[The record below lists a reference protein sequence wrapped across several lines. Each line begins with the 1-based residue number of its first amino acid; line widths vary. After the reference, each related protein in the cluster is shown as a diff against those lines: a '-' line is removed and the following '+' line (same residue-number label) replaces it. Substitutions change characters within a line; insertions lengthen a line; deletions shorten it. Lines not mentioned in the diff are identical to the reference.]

1 MENQKK
7 WAGWLIAGLVAA
19 VGVVAIVMTTGTA
32 EPPAATQPP
41 VVTVSPSASASPEAT
56 QPTPSPAASGRTA
69 NASAIGYAGPVLV
82 RLTLDDSGAI
92 SAIDVGGARFLETVG
107 VGSGVREEAF
117 TSQFIGKTPPLTLN
131 QDIDA
136 VSGATLSS
144 QAAVSYTHLPDRTRR
159 RRQGRAAG
167 IPGGCRCTRRPR
179 APPDQNALPP
189 QIPARRA

>member
-69 NASAIGYAGPVLV
+69 NASARKAHAAGEVGHADLV
-82 RLTLDDSGAI
+82 TPGINATELPEHVAVQAGDDL
-92 SAIDVGGARFLETVG
+92 DVGQLALHALEVVRPGLAHGLDHLDPRVAQDAKINVVPLLVVATV
-107 VGSGVREEAF
+107 
-117 TSQFIGKTPPLTLN
+117 
-131 QDIDA
+131 DA
-136 VSGATLSS
+136 DL
-144 QAAVSYTHLPDRTRR
+144 
-159 RRQGRAAG
+159 AG
-167 IPGGCRCTRRPR
+167 TCGHVIL
-179 APPDQNALPP
+179 QN
-189 QIPARRA
+189 RVTTCY

>member
-92 SAIDVGGARFLETVG
+92 SDIDVGGARFLETVG

-144 QAAVSYTHLPDRTRR
+144 QAAVDAVNEAYTFLKAALTGFDKGFGHTRQVER
-159 RRQGRAAG
+159 SAWAYPYTQEVRSCGF
-167 IPGGCRCTRRPR
+167 
-179 APPDQNALPP
+179 
-189 QIPARRA
+189 

>member
-19 VGVVAIVMTTGTA
+19 VAVVAVVMTTGTA
-32 EPPAATQPP
+32 EPPA
-41 VVTVSPSASASPEAT
+41 VTPTPAVTASPMVSPSPEAT
-56 QPTPSPAASGRTA
+56 QPAASAAAAGHTA

-82 RLTLDDSGAI
+82 RLTLEDSGAI

-131 QDIDA
+131 QDVDA

-144 QAAVSYTHLPDRTRR
+144 QAVVDAVNEAFAFLEER
-159 RRQGRAAG
+159 
-167 IPGGCRCTRRPR
+167 
-179 APPDQNALPP
+179 
-189 QIPARRA
+189 

>member
-1 MENQKK
+1 M
-7 WAGWLIAGLVAA
+7 
-19 VGVVAIVMTTGTA
+19 
-32 EPPAATQPP
+32 
-41 VVTVSPSASASPEAT
+41 SPSASASPEAT
-56 QPTPSPAASGRTA
+56 QPTPSPAASDRTA

-92 SAIDVGGARFLETVG
+92 SDIDVGGARFLETVG

-144 QAAVSYTHLPDRTRR
+144 QAAVDAVNEAYAFLK
-159 RRQGRAAG
+159 
-167 IPGGCRCTRRPR
+167 
-179 APPDQNALPP
+179 
-189 QIPARRA
+189 AR

>member
-56 QPTPSPAASGRTA
+56 QPTPSPAASG
-69 NASAIGYAGPVLV
+69 YAGPVLV
-82 RLTLDDSGAI
+82 RLTLDDSGTI

-144 QAAVSYTHLPDRTRR
+144 QAAVD
-159 RRQGRAAG
+159 AANE
-167 IPGGCRCTRRPR
+167 
-179 APPDQNALPP
+179 AYAFLK
-189 QIPARRA
+189 AR

>member
-32 EPPAATQPP
+32 EPPATTQPP

-144 QAAVSYTHLPDRTRR
+144 QAAVDAVNEAYSFLK
-159 RRQGRAAG
+159 
-167 IPGGCRCTRRPR
+167 
-179 APPDQNALPP
+179 
-189 QIPARRA
+189 AR

>member
-32 EPPAATQPP
+32 EPPAAT
-41 VVTVSPSASASPEAT
+41 VSPSASASPEAT
-56 QPTPSPAASGRTA
+56 QPTPSPAASDRTA

-92 SAIDVGGARFLETVG
+92 SDIDVGGARFLETVG

-144 QAAVSYTHLPDRTRR
+144 QAAVDAVNEAYAFLK
-159 RRQGRAAG
+159 
-167 IPGGCRCTRRPR
+167 
-179 APPDQNALPP
+179 
-189 QIPARRA
+189 AR

>member
-1 MENQKK
+1 MKLRK
-7 WAGWLIAGLVAA
+7 LTVFLLVLLLALSFACKAKTEEPA
-19 VGVVAIVMTTGTA
+19 VAEVTATPELTPEPALDKDLAILYTNDVHCA
-32 EPPAATQPP
+32 
-41 VVTVSPSASASPEAT
+41 VD
-56 QPTPSPAASGRTA
+56 
-69 NASAIGYAGPVLV
+69 SAIGYAGPVLV

-144 QAAVSYTHLPDRTRR
+144 QAAVDAVNEAYAFLK
-159 RRQGRAAG
+159 
-167 IPGGCRCTRRPR
+167 
-179 APPDQNALPP
+179 
-189 QIPARRA
+189 AR

>member
-92 SAIDVGGARFLETVG
+92 SDIDVGGARFLETVG

-117 TSQFIGKTPPLTLN
+117 TR
-131 QDIDA
+131 
-136 VSGATLSS
+136 SS
-144 QAAVSYTHLPDRTRR
+144 SAKRR
-159 RRQGRAAG
+159 RSRSIRISTPSPA
-167 IPGGCRCTRRPR
+167 PRCPARPR
-179 APPDQNALPP
+179 WT
-189 QIPARRA
+189 R

>member
-19 VGVVAIVMTTGTA
+19 VAVVAVVMTTGTA
-32 EPPAATQPP
+32 EPPA
-41 VVTVSPSASASPEAT
+41 VT
-56 QPTPSPAASGRTA
+56 PTASPAAAGRTA

-82 RLTLDDSGAI
+82 RLTLEDSGAI

-131 QDIDA
+131 QDVDA

-144 QAAVSYTHLPDRTRR
+144 QAVVDAVNEAFAFLEER
-159 RRQGRAAG
+159 
-167 IPGGCRCTRRPR
+167 
-179 APPDQNALPP
+179 
-189 QIPARRA
+189 

>member
-7 WAGWLIAGLVAA
+7 WVGWLIAGLVAA
-19 VGVVAIVMTTGTA
+19 VAVVAVVMTTGTA
-32 EPPAATQPP
+32 EPPA
-41 VVTVSPSASASPEAT
+41 VTPTPAVTASPMVSPSPEAT
-56 QPTPSPAASGRTA
+56 QPTASPAAAGRTA

-82 RLTLDDSGAI
+82 RLTLEDSGAI

-136 VSGATLSS
+136 ISGATLSS
-144 QAAVSYTHLPDRTRR
+144 QAVVDAVNEAFAFLEER
-159 RRQGRAAG
+159 
-167 IPGGCRCTRRPR
+167 
-179 APPDQNALPP
+179 
-189 QIPARRA
+189 

>member
-19 VGVVAIVMTTGTA
+19 VAVVAVVMTTGTA
-32 EPPAATQPP
+32 EPPAASPTPM
-41 VVTVSPSASASPEAT
+41 VTLSPAVSPSPEAA
-56 QPTPSPAASGRTA
+56 QPTESPMAAGRIA

-82 RLTLDDSGAI
+82 RLTLDDAGTI
-92 SAIDVGGARFLETVG
+92 SAIDVGGARFLETEG

-117 TSQFIGKTPPLTLN
+117 TSQFIGKTPPFELN

-144 QAAVSYTHLPDRTRR
+144 QAAVDAVNEAYAFLE
-159 RRQGRAAG
+159 
-167 IPGGCRCTRRPR
+167 
-179 APPDQNALPP
+179 
-189 QIPARRA
+189 AR

>member
-32 EPPAATQPP
+32 ETPAATQPP

-56 QPTPSPAASGRTA
+56 QPTPSPAASDRTA

-144 QAAVSYTHLPDRTRR
+144 QAAVDAVNEAYAFLK
-159 RRQGRAAG
+159 
-167 IPGGCRCTRRPR
+167 
-179 APPDQNALPP
+179 
-189 QIPARRA
+189 AR

>member
-19 VGVVAIVMTTGTA
+19 VAVVAVVMTTGTA
-32 EPPAATQPP
+32 EPPA
-41 VVTVSPSASASPEAT
+41 VTPTPAVTASPMVSPSPEAT
-56 QPTPSPAASGRTA
+56 QPTASPAAAGRTA

-82 RLTLDDSGAI
+82 RLTLEDSGAI

-131 QDIDA
+131 PDVEA
-136 VSGATLSS
+136 VSGATLAS
-144 QAAVSYTHLPDRTRR
+144 QAVVDAVNEAFAFLEER
-159 RRQGRAAG
+159 
-167 IPGGCRCTRRPR
+167 
-179 APPDQNALPP
+179 
-189 QIPARRA
+189 